1 MGKMA
6 MTKITE
12 HETLIVSAKRTAV
25 VCAVIAAVLSVL
37 LLANYLQTRVN
48 DPIHSPALTQLMQQ
62 LQNDPDNQALKEQI
76 RALDLLARKAYFTHK
91 WQLRTGGFILFAAV
105 VLLLISIKYL
115 RSRQPALP
123 DLQAAQ
129 QNDAWQLRLL
139 SRRWIVWGG
148 VALFAAAFA
157 TGILA
162 ENQLAP
168 QAPRAPAEPVIPR
181 EVFRANWP
189 SFRGP
194 ETDGR
199 AFVNE
204 APAKWNGAT
213 GEGILWQVTVPK
225 PGFNSPII
233 WGERLYLS
241 GADQTSQE
249 VYCYNTADGALLWT
263 TALND
268 VPGRPEKPPKTTDDT
283 GLAAPTMTTDGRRL
297 FVLFA
302 TGDLACLDFD
312 GKRLWA
318 KNLGVPDNHYGHSSS
333 LVVYQNLL
341 LVQYDHAGSK
351 TLRAFRT
358 ADGKNVYQTKRDD
371 VQLSWASPLLIYG
384 ETRDQ
389 IVLSATPFVISYDP
403 ASGKE
408 LWRVKC
414 MDGEVAPSPAY
425 AGGRVMV
432 VNEYARLAAI
442 QIDGSAEK
450 IWEYEDDLSEVSS
463 PLATDRLVIM
473 ASSYGT
479 VTCLNAETGE
489 VFWTHDFDKGFY
501 SSPILVGDLVY
512 LMDVM
517 GVTHIFKAAETFE
530 SVAGNPLGESAHTIP
545 AFMPGRIYLRGDEH
559 LFCIGN

>member
-1 MGKMA
+1 MFRKTTDQELLTA
-6 MTKITE
+6 
-12 HETLIVSAKRTAV
+12 LAQRTVV
-25 VCAVIAAVLSVL
+25 VCAVIAAVMSVL
-37 LLANYLQTRVN
+37 LLANYVQTRVN

-91 WQLRTGGFILFAAV
+91 WQLRTGGFILFTAV
-105 VLLLISIKYL
+105 VLLLISVKYL
-115 RSRQPALP
+115 RSLQPALP
-123 DLQAAQ
+123 DLHTAATNDIQ
-129 QNDAWQLRLL
+129 QSLPF
-139 SRRWIVWGG
+139 SRRWIVRSG

-157 TGILA
+157 AGILA
-162 ENQLAP
+162 ENQLQP
-168 QAPRAPAEPVIPR
+168 KTPRAPAEPVIPR
-181 EVFRANWP
+181 EVFRSHWP

-194 ETDGR
+194 ETNGH
-199 AFVNE
+199 AFVE
-204 APAKWNGAT
+204 SAPTTWNGAT
-213 GEGILWQVTVPK
+213 GEGILWKVAVPK

-233 WGERLYLS
+233 WEDRLFLA
-241 GADQTSQE
+241 GADETSQE
-249 VYCYNTADGALLWT
+249 VYCYTAADGSLLWT
-263 TALND
+263 AALND
-268 VPGRPEKPPKTTDDT
+268 VPGRPAKPPKTSDDT
-283 GLAAPTMTTDGRRL
+283 GLAAPTMTTDGRRV

-302 TGDLACLDFD
+302 AGDLACLDFD

-341 LVQYDHAGSK
+341 LVQYDHGGSK

-358 ADGKNVYQTKRDD
+358 GDGKNVYQTKRDD

-384 ETRDQ
+384 DSRDQ

-425 AGGRVMV
+425 AGRRVFV

-442 QIDGSAEK
+442 QVNGAAEK

-463 PLATDRLVIM
+463 PLATEKLVIM

-479 VTCLNAETGE
+479 VTCLHAETGE
-489 VFWTHDFDKGFY
+489 LFWTHDFDKGFY
-501 SSPILVGDLVY
+501 SSPILVGELVY
-512 LMDVM
+512 LMDVR
-517 GVTHIFKAAETFE
+517 GVTHIFEAAETFE
-530 SVAGNPLGESAHTIP
+530 SVASNPLGESAHTIP
-545 AFMPGRIYLRGDEH
+545 AFMPGRIYIRGDEH